1 MRPPRPEL
9 APMIRLLVFFLG
21 ATLALHH
28 SLAGAVQ
35 TTPLLSLAD
44 PVAQTSCPTHEPPAA
59 QNLTIIG
66 SQPHAQSEVLREAAL
81 PHGTPS
87 DSAPF
92 ASLPLQAPSKSA
104 AHCDTIVVQQES
116 RGPKPTI
123 RARFDAAKLSALGI
137 ISDTKALRARVPA
150 GRGDLSAIAASAL
163 RLGSSSLHVAAAGM
177 GLLLL
182 GTIMCML

>member
-1 MRPPRPEL
+1 
-9 APMIRLLVFFLG
+9 MIQLLVFFLG

-44 PVAQTSCPTHEPPAA
+44 PVAQTSCPTREPPAA
-59 QNLTIIG
+59 QNITTVIG

-116 RGPKPTI
+116 RGPRPTI

-137 ISDTKALRARVPA
+137 ISDTKALRSRVPA

-182 GTIMCML
+182 GTVMCML